1 MHRNGQY
8 QSPVVQSCTE
18 ISGTRGDRIVESTQA
33 DGTPFQASTST
44 SSSPDIMSLSL
55 SMYNIL
61 QENEPPLTS
70 HRYSVEWAALIRHTS
85 VQRIVVR

>member
-33 DGTPFQASTST
+33 DTHKYQFFARHNVSFLVNVQHFTRKRTASH
-44 SSSPDIMSLSL
+44 L
-55 SMYNIL
+55 
-61 QENEPPLTS
+61 PPLL
-70 HRYSVEWAALIRHTS
+70 R
-85 VQRIVVR
+85 